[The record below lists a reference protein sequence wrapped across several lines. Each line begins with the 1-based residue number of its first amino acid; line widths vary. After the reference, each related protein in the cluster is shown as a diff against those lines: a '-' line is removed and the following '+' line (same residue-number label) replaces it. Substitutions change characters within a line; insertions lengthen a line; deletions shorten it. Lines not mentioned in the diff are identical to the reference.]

1 MLSCKCYTYPIE
13 QMALIPFPVNTF
25 NHFQSCLPDILDEEI
40 SRTSIRLRLR
50 NSPQTDEERR
60 LYQAEL
66 DRLSALKYIS
76 QLRKGKLSKDDFGQK
91 VELTAL

>member
-1 MLSCKCYTYPIE
+1 
-13 QMALIPFPVNTF
+13 MALISFPINTF

-40 SRTSIRLRLR
+40 ARASIRLKLY
-50 NSPQTDEERR
+50 NSPPTEDERKQ
-60 LYQAEL
+60 YQEEL

-76 QLRKGKLSKDDFGQK
+76 QLRKGKLSKDDFRQK

>member
-1 MLSCKCYTYPIE
+1 
-13 QMALIPFPVNTF
+13 MALIPFPINTF
-25 NHFQSCLPDILDEEI
+25 NHFQSCLSDILDEEI
-40 SRTSIRLRLR
+40 ARTSIRLRLR
-50 NSPQTDEERR
+50 NSPQTDDERR
-60 LYQAEL
+60 LYQDEL

>member
-1 MLSCKCYTYPIE
+1 
-13 QMALIPFPVNTF
+13 MALIPFPINTF

-40 SRTSIRLRLR
+40 ARTSIRLRLR

-60 LYQAEL
+60 LYQEEF

>member
-1 MLSCKCYTYPIE
+1 MTLISFPI
-13 QMALIPFPVNTF
+13 NTF

-40 SRTSIRLRLR
+40 ARASIRLKLH
-50 NSPQTDEERR
+50 NSPQTEEERKQ
-60 LYQAEL
+60 YKEEL

-76 QLRKGKLSKDDFGQK
+76 QLRKGKLSKDDFRQK